1 MGLTWRGASA
11 ARGARGA
18 RKAERKALQVAG
30 GSSVCPGTAGIS
42 VERRSVM
49 DQISVLRI
57 QIGANTDN
65 TLRNAQLGE
74 MHRLE
79 LALERIE

>member
-1 MGLTWRGASA
+1 M
-11 ARGARGA
+11 
-18 RKAERKALQVAG
+18 
-30 GSSVCPGTAGIS
+30 CPGTAGIS